1 MRRRVV
7 VTGLGA
13 VTPLGVGAAELH
25 ERWAAGVCGI
35 ENGEGRCREFV
46 ATDHLS
52 VKEARRA
59 DRFTQ
64 LALVAS
70 IEALADAGWGAELPY
85 EASRIGSM
93 IVQAAFSWSSRIK
106 RVVSPRI
113 IS

>member
-1 MRRRVV
+1 MTEVV

-13 VTPLGVGAAELH
+13 VTPLGVGATVLH

-35 ENGEGRCREFV
+35 EDGEGRCREFV

-70 IEALADAGWGAELPY
+70 IEALADAGWDEELPY
-85 EASRIGSM
+85 EAAQVGSM
-93 IVQAAFSWSSRIK
+93 VGTGIGGLRQSEGNAPA
-106 RVVSPRI
+106 
-113 IS
+113 